1 MPLRAAPVRTLRQ
14 FFRDR
19 PALSALLL
27 AAALCLKIVL
37 PAGYMPSAS
46 GGDVVVAL
54 CSSAA
59 PAGETV
65 TIRIPGKAG
74 QDDMSGSAKHSC
86 AFAPLAAAALDS
98 VPPAIVLAALLFV
111 FVAAILG
118 RTLALRPLDAQVRPP
133 SQGPPAFA

>member
-1 MPLRAAPVRTLRQ
+1 MRTLRQ

-19 PALSALLL
+19 PALAALLL

-37 PAGYMPSAS
+37 PAGYMPSAAGS
-46 GGDVVVAL
+46 DMVVAL
-54 CSSAA
+54 CSSMA
-59 PAGETV
+59 PEGQTV

-74 QDDMSGSAKHSC
+74 QDDMSGSAKQSC
-86 AFAPLAAAALDS
+86 AFAPLAAAVLGS

-118 RTLALRPLDAQVRPP
+118 QPLALRPVTARIRPP